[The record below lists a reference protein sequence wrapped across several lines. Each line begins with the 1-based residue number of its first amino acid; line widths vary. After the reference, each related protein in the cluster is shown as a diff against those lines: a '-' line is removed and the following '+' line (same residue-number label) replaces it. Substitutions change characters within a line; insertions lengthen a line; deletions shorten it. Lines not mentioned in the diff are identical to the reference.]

1 MRDSDA
7 IDLSD
12 DELREV
18 TDFAVRCAAAVL
30 PLFERDMPGDGR
42 PREAL
47 ESARAFAEGGN
58 RTSALRTSAWGAFR
72 AAQVAATP
80 AAAEAAH
87 AASAAA
93 GAAFLHPL
101 AQADQV
107 KHILGSAARAA
118 RAVELQAG
126 DARAVAEAYL
136 EEELPEAPDA
146 VIDVL
151 RRYPP
156 APNGGGRVGELMRL
170 LDARL
175 RSFRAPVAFSE
186 GE

>member
-7 IDLSD
+7 IEVSD

-18 TDFAVRCAAAVL
+18 TDFAVRCASAVL
-30 PLFERDMPGDGR
+30 SIFERDMPGDGR

-47 ESARAFAEGGN
+47 EAARAFAEGGR

-72 AAQVAATP
+72 AAQVASTP

-93 GAAFLHPL
+93 SAAFLHPL

-118 RAVELQAG
+118 RAVELEAD
-126 DARAVAEAYL
+126 DAHGVGEAYL
-136 EEELPEAPDA
+136 EEELPEVPGA
-146 VIDVL
+146 VMEVL

-156 APNGGGRVGELMRL
+156 APNGGGRVGELMRV
-170 LDARL
+170 LD
-175 RSFRAPVAFSE
+175 SQFRAAATAPE
-186 GE
+186 